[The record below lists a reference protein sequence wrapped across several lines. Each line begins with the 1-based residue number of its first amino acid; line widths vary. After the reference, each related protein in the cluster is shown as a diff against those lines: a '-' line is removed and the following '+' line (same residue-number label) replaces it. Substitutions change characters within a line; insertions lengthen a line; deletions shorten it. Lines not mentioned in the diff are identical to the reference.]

1 MKALHE
7 LYSAQTISGGQHS
20 SPRSRSRPPLAEHH
34 PHRTQSLT
42 AVPHGT
48 SHLASS

>member
-20 SPRSRSRPPLAEHH
+20 SPQLRSRPPLAEHH
-34 PHRTQSLT
+34 PRRTQSLT